1 MGYIRDAVSLID
13 FYWKSQYNNYVDR
26 ILFDCADEWSGKA
39 AYIQAEKRNGLTWV
53 YAATGEPFF
62 MQRQ

>member
-39 AYIQAEKRNGLTWV
+39 AYIQAEKK
-53 YAATGEPFF
+53 
-62 MQRQ
+62 MD